1 MSKGSN
7 PRPVDRARYGAN
19 FDRIFRKPEAAEAPQ
34 KVTKPDHIAG
44 VGNMVH
50 TYHPLR
56 HYYRTCPACQE
67 QADA

>member
-1 MSKGSN
+1 MSKGSI
-7 PRPVDRARYGAN
+7 PRQVNAKVFGDN

-34 KVTKPDHIAG
+34 KVAKPDHIAG

>member
-7 PRPVDRARYGAN
+7 PRPVDRARYVAN
-19 FDRIFRKPEAAEAPQ
+19 FDRIFRKPEAAEDQ
-34 KVTKPDHIAG
+34 QTVTKPDHFAG

-50 TYHPLR
+50 TDHPLR
-56 HYYRTCPACQE
+56 HFDRTCPACQE